1 MAEPSVSISASALLA
16 MLRREGG
23 WWTPTQLLM
32 HWQPT
37 WSRHELELLL
47 AELRRAG
54 WLVQRQSLA
63 SAQVHSFSARP
74 TPRLL
79 PDPAS
84 IRQSP
89 AHHPSQ
95 GATHA

>member
-1 MAEPSVSISASALLA
+1 MGEPSVSISASALLA

-37 WSRHELELLL
+37 WSRQELEQLL

-63 SAQVHSFSARP
+63 SAQVQSFSA
-74 TPRLL
+74 L
-79 PDPAS
+79 PMACPLPSPVS
-84 IRQSP
+84 IGQPP

-95 GATHA
+95 GAIHV